1 MTQDADAPPPV
12 SVVGLTPELVQELL
26 ARISAVEE
34 RVESTE
40 DGLAE
45 HDSTLSD
52 LNARIGRAEEA
63 VESLER
69 DLDAVVRLAGPEKTK
84 GERRRI
90 CWTIQRRA
98 RPTTPGK
105 ENQLSRVE
113 SADGRERRS
122 SRGHPV
128 RPCPLLTEE
137 GGGRVGI
144 LAAPHHRRST
154 RSPREHSSPSSPP
167 QPSGG

>member
-12 SVVGLTPELVQELL
+12 SAVGLTPELVQELL
-26 ARISAVEE
+26 ARISAVED

-69 DLDAVVRLAGPEKTK
+69 DVDALA
-84 GERRRI
+84 
-90 CWTIQRRA
+90 
-98 RPTTPGK
+98 
-105 ENQLSRVE
+105 S
-113 SADGRERRS
+113 
-122 SRGHPV
+122 
-128 RPCPLLTEE
+128 
-137 GGGRVGI
+137 
-144 LAAPHHRRST
+144 
-154 RSPREHSSPSSPP
+154 
-167 QPSGG
+167 